1 MSEWRTWKIVGA
13 KAAETIGSA
22 DSPDISTAATQTRSL
37 PERLGPT
44 QTVAKR
50 HRSEGESVAGGKA
63 ADHCLAFLLALGR
76 GVRNEATAQCSTLL
90 QSNSEQCGQRRSE
103 VAPYRGALALD
114 SLPGGYRG
122 AAVGGRQA
130 RSQCQSDPARSAG
143 GGNLPAL
150 RQRLGREWTIAH
162 PLSSNV
168 QWTSPP
174 SAMSWAPGR
183 AGSRV
188 TPDGRP
194 MLPPTRPER
203 GNGRK
208 CLPRSKLHII

>member
-1 MSEWRTWKIVGA
+1 MSGR
-13 KAAETIGSA
+13 S
-22 DSPDISTAATQTRSL
+22 ATQATVS
-37 PERLGPT
+37 PFCSPSEEVSGT
-44 QTVAKR
+44 QWT
-50 HRSEGESVAGGKA
+50 
-63 ADHCLAFLLALGR
+63 
-76 GVRNEATAQCSTLL
+76 TLL
-90 QSNSEQCGQRRSE
+90 QRNSEQCGSRRSK

-143 GGNLPAL
+143 GGNLSAL
-150 RQRLGREWTIAH
+150 QQGLGRERTIAS

-194 MLPPTRPER
+194 MLPPTRPEQ

-208 CLPRSKLHII
+208 YLKHSKLHIM